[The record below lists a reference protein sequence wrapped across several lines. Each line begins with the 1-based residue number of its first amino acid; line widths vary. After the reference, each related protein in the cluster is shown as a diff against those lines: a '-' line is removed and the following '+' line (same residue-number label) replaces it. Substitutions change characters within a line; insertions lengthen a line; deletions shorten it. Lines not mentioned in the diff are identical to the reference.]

1 MCHHLRTSLQ
11 ALVDVLLEH
20 PQACWI
26 PWSAGRGASEKPFW
40 NLRQTKGEFSTLPCS
55 AFPGAREVGE
65 APPLEIFRTQRDES
79 WSGSGATEIQHG
91 NVAFPL
97 VRCFCVHE
105 SQRLFSLKHQMLL
118 VSGFTSRFSWVMSGD
133 LETCPVQYGGVCL
146 AFLQRTMKHVVL
158 HSSLEGLLP
167 SSSLAAGARP

>member
-1 MCHHLRTSLQ
+1 MQHGEDLSSCSNLRARGMCHHLRTSLQ

-40 NLRQTKGEFSTLPCS
+40 YLRQTKGEFSTLPCS

-79 WSGSGATEIQHG
+79 WSGSGAPEIQHG

-105 SQRLFSLKHQMLL
+105 SQRLFSLKSVFLGYEWGPGVLSCSVRGTFVLL
-118 VSGFTSRFSWVMSGD
+118 FFR
-133 LETCPVQYGGVCL
+133 EP
-146 AFLQRTMKHVVL
+146 
-158 HSSLEGLLP
+158 
-167 SSSLAAGARP
+167 